1 MWASIVKVSNEN
13 IFLMMC
19 NNVFRGIRR
28 LNAQLLV
35 LADAYFGVFTV
46 DIEKGISTKVFD
58 SKTLIDGQQAMFL
71 NDLDVLDENTV

>member
-19 NNVFRGIRR
+19 NNAFRGIRR

-58 SKTLIDGQQAMFL
+58 SKTLIDGHQAMFL

>member
-1 MWASIVKVSNEN
+1 
-13 IFLMMC
+13 MMC

-35 LADAYFGVFTV
+35 LADAYFGIFTV